1 MSTLTVETEDLL
13 RASRAELLSAAVL
26 AISEARPAESAQYL
40 ELAGSLA
47 ALLVRLAGERAVDSQ
62 TVYRLAD
69 RVERAGDR
77 AAHYGWE
84 ELDAVDT
91 ALGYLLEL
99 ADATKRR
106 GL

>member
-1 MSTLTVETEDLL
+1 MSTLTVEAE
-13 RASRAELLSAAVL
+13 ELLSAGRLELQSAAVL
-26 AISEARPAESAQYL
+26 AISEARPAVSAHYL
-40 ELAGSLA
+40 ELAGSVA
-47 ALLVRLAGERAVDSQ
+47 ALLARLAVERAVDSH

-77 AAHYGWE
+77 AAYYGWE
-84 ELDAVDT
+84 ELDTVDT

-99 ADATKRR
+99 ADATERR

>member
-1 MSTLTVETEDLL
+1 MSTLTADAEVLI

-26 AISEARPAESAQYL
+26 AISGARPAASAHYL
-40 ELAGSLA
+40 ELAGAQA

-62 TVYRLAD
+62 TVYRLAG
-69 RVERAGDR
+69 RVERAADR

-84 ELDAVDT
+84 ELDRADT

-99 ADATKRR
+99 ADATERR